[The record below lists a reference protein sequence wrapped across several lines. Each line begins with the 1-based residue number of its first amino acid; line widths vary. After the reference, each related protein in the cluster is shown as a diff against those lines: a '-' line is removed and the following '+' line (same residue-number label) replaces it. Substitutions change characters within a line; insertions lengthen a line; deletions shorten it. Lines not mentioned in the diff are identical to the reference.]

1 MFLGNLNHR
10 VAALQIVYL
19 SAVRS
24 LRCERVGVRTEMKK
38 ERNCLDVASNSTMEV
53 LGLTWNKNC
62 MEEVGY
68 YCTGPYL
75 IHSCDKVYL
84 ILTHKKRELTHT
96 IKPIQSMQ
104 VSAGFSYSDCIMA
117 RDHG

>member
-1 MFLGNLNHR
+1 MQR
-10 VAALQIVYL
+10 V
-19 SAVRS
+19 SCT
-24 LRCERVGVRTEMKK
+24 LRARVGVRTEMKK

-84 ILTHKKRELTHT
+84 ILTHKKRGLTHT

-104 VSAGFSYSDCIMA
+104 VSAILTASWLETMGEW
-117 RDHG
+117 G